1 MEESS
6 IIDLLCKPGVISII
20 AFSSLAWFLVGLY
33 AGKHDWTKL
42 NLAKIGKGKVRG
54 GKDGKIELYV
64 GNLSYNIRT
73 KELRSI
79 FEEYGE
85 VKSARIIS
93 NKFNGKSKGF
103 GFVEM
108 ANKAGANAAIK
119 AMSGT
124 DVKGRKLVVNEARER
139 IHD

>member
-1 MEESS
+1 MELWSNLS
-6 IIDLLCKPGVISII
+6 AN
-20 AFSSLAWFLVGLY
+20 AFWALAWFIVGLY
-33 AGKHDWTKL
+33 TGKHKWS
-42 NLAKIGKGKVRG
+42 KISFKSRKGKVRG
-54 GKDGKIELYV
+54 GKGGKIELYV

-108 ANKAGANAAIK
+108 ANKAGANAAIS

-124 DVKGRKLVVNEARER
+124 EIKGRKLVVNEARER
-139 IHD
+139 VHD

>member
-1 MEESS
+1 ME
-6 IIDLLCKPGVISII
+6 LLSNPFVVSAI

-33 AGKHDWTKL
+33 AGKQEWTKISF
-42 NLAKIGKGKVRG
+42 KKGKLRG

-73 KELRSI
+73 KDLRSI

-108 ANKAGANAAIK
+108 ANKAGANAAIS

-124 DVKGRKLVVNEARER
+124 EVKGRKLVVNEARER
-139 IHD
+139 VHD

>member
-1 MEESS
+1 MELWSNLS
-6 IIDLLCKPGVISII
+6 AN
-20 AFSSLAWFLVGLY
+20 AFWGLAWFIVGLY
-33 AGKHDWTKL
+33 TGKHKWTKISL
-42 NLAKIGKGKVRG
+42 PFKGKVRG
-54 GKDGKIELYV
+54 GKGGKIELYV

-119 AMSGT
+119 AMSGNE
-124 DVKGRKLVVNEARER
+124 VKGRKLVVNEARER

>member
-1 MEESS
+1 MELWGNLQSN
-6 IIDLLCKPGVISII
+6 
-20 AFSSLAWFLVGLY
+20 AFWALAWFIVGLY
-33 AGKHDWTKL
+33 TGKHDWS
-42 NLAKIGKGKVRG
+42 KISFKPGMRKVRG

>member
-1 MEESS
+1 MNLA
-6 IIDLLCKPGVISII
+6 LLMDPRAVSGL
-20 AFSSLAWFLVGLY
+20 AFMSLAWFIVGMY
-33 AGKHDWTKL
+33 AGKHNWNTKPVKKTKTK
-42 NLAKIGKGKVRG
+42 KIRG

-73 KELRSI
+73 KELREI
-79 FEEYGE
+79 FEEFGD

-108 ANKAGANAAIK
+108 SNKAGAKAAIS

-124 DVKGRKLVVNEARER
+124 EMKGRKLVVNEARER
-139 IHD
+139 VHD